1 MADNDKD
8 YTMRVVTPAIVAFIS
23 IALYNVL
30 ELNFVIFGTF
40 KKRRGLYFWSFLVA
54 TWGIAPNAIGYL
66 LKHLALTDISNLY
79 STLIIIGWCT
89 MVTGQSV
96 VLYSRLHIVTRNR
109 TALRAMMS
117 LIIFNA
123 VVLHIPIIVLVY
135 GSNSANPGPFIGPY
149 SVYEKLQLTV
159 FFIQETVISG
169 LYIWETLKLL
179 RTERDLRGRT
189 GPRRVMNHLIYVNI
203 VVILLDIT
211 VVALEFANLYDV
223 QTAYKPL
230 VYSIKLKIEFSILG
244 RLVEL
249 TQSSTRGSSY
259 TRSGTAAMALDTF
272 AADGAGGSRR
282 IDLEGIGETHVSGER
297 NDRNLEPS
305 TTTIVR
311 TTEITV
317 QSDPHWR
324 SRDQDMESLDGKS
337 GITTKS
343 IVDEEGPSSSASS
356 ERHF

>member
-1 MADNDKD
+1 
-8 YTMRVVTPAIVAFIS
+8 MRVVTPVIVAFIS

-30 ELNFVIFGTF
+30 ELNF
-40 KKRRGLYFWSFLVA
+40 SFLVA

-96 VLYSRLHIVTRNR
+96 VLYSR
-109 TALRAMMS
+109 
-117 LIIFNA
+117 
-123 VVLHIPIIVLVY
+123 
-135 GSNSANPGPFIGPY
+135 PFIGPY

-230 VYSIKLKIEFSILG
+230 VYIIKLKIEFSILG

-324 SRDQDMESLDGKS
+324 SRDQDMECLNGKS

-356 ERHF
+356 ERHFASDKGLVGLTQWLTCQAKQSEMGPTTGSVEKYGAF

>member
-8 YTMRVVTPAIVAFIS
+8 YTMRVVTPVIVAFIS

-89 MVTGQSV
+89 M
-96 VLYSRLHIVTRNR
+96 
-109 TALRAMMS
+109 
-117 LIIFNA
+117 
-123 VVLHIPIIVLVY
+123 
-135 GSNSANPGPFIGPY
+135 
-149 SVYEKLQLTV
+149 
-159 FFIQETVISG
+159 ETVISG

-282 IDLEGIGETHVSGER
+282 IDLEGIGKTHVSGER

-337 GITTKS
+337 GITT
-343 IVDEEGPSSSASS
+343 
-356 ERHF
+356 